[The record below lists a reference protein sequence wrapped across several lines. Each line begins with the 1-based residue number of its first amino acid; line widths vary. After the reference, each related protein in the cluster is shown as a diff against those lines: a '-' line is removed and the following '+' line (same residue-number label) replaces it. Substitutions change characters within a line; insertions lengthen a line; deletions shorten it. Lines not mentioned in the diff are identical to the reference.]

1 MPVKKTLYIKIMDKC
16 LKLLFLTA
24 AIELHSVNLVITE
37 KISSK
42 AINLYIFFLLAI
54 LFFRIN

>member
-1 MPVKKTLYIKIMDKC
+1 MDKC

-37 KISSK
+37 KISFK
-42 AINLYIFFLLAI
+42 AINLYIFFPFGYLI
-54 LFFRIN
+54 LSYQLISKDDNLS